1 MPEQLV
7 GLEIQGLR
15 ELQRALKR
23 ADRDLLTGVRR
34 QLKGVAAITATEAR
48 ALAGARTTRGT
59 GDLIRGI
66 KPFITAGGAGVR
78 SGATHRGF
86 GYPQRLEFEEGS
98 RFASLYPAYRHTL
111 PAVIAAGER
120 AMAEI
125 ERDLAR

>member
-1 MPEQLV
+1 MAEQLI

-48 ALAGARTTRGT
+48 ALAAAHTSRGT

-86 GYPQRLEFEEGS
+86 GYPMRLEFERGS
-98 RFASLYPAYRHTL
+98 RFASLYPAYRQTL

-120 AMAEI
+120 AMTDI